1 MTDTAPPRAQAQS
14 TITAA
19 KPSTSALPTPAPVM
33 DAPASPQE
41 RSQRLASLDLNR
53 VVERWDELLERLRAS
68 GKTLVATA
76 LSHGSPSAVTAAGEV
91 TIELEEPNEFYTQ
104 AFEKERAAV
113 QGIRAEWFAGV
124 TRVQLK
130 RTGAA
135 APAKRLTSEDIRL
148 EKLAALRKKDPVLG
162 AAIDALDLDVVD

>member
-1 MTDTAPPRAQAQS
+1 MPVPSSASRVPR
-14 TITAA
+14 
-19 KPSTSALPTPAPVM
+19 
-33 DAPASPQE
+33 PASRQAP
-41 RSQRLASLDLNR
+41 LDLNR
-53 VVERWDELLERLRAS
+53 LVERWDELLERLRAS

-76 LSHGSPSAVTAAGEV
+76 LSHGSPLAVTGRGEV
-91 TIELEEPNEFYTQ
+91 TIELEEPNEFYEQ

-113 QGIRAEWFAGV
+113 QAILAEWFAGV
-124 TRVQLK
+124 TCVQLK
-130 RTGAA
+130 RSGNAS